1 MFDSESRIW
10 SRTGPK
16 VHIFVP
22 REIIR
27 GKHFRERRW
36 VLDSIIPQLREIW
49 ADLISKSTRKDGKLS
64 LNAFTWLNKV
74 TLDIIGLAGEPTHC
88 SIHLREV
95 LISHSVPKTG
105 FDYSFNSLHS
115 PDEKQNE
122 LYESIRS
129 IFTIQSS
136 GFMFILQMFFPLFRP
151 IVGFYSF
158 RKSMCHKSS
167 SLANFPH
174 ACSQKRVRSHTTHR
188 FSTYSREESRCA
200 RRTQLGWLWRHRKA

>member
-74 TLDIIGLAGEPTHC
+74 TLDIIGLAG
-88 SIHLREV
+88 
-95 LISHSVPKTG
+95 
-105 FDYSFNSLHS
+105 D
-115 PDEKQNE
+115 
-122 LYESIRS
+122 
-129 IFTIQSS
+129 
-136 GFMFILQMFFPLFRP
+136 PLFVQFTPEKCSSP
-151 IVGFYSF
+151 ILC
-158 RKSMCHKSS
+158 RKQDSITPSTRCTHLTKSKTNS
-167 SLANFPH
+167 TSPFVPFLQFSLAVSCSYSKCSFPSS
-174 ACSQKRVRSHTTHR
+174 APS
-188 FSTYSREESRCA
+188 
-200 RRTQLGWLWRHRKA
+200 